1 MEKKLWWN
9 NREIMKL
16 ADVTIKQLLE
26 AGVHLGHKT
35 FRWNPKMEKFIFGS
49 KSSIHI
55 IDLVQTLEL
64 TNVALLEIYKC
75 ISSGGRILF
84 VSTKKQA
91 AATIANLAKDTSQF
105 YVNHRWLGGM
115 LTNWKTISNS
125 IKRYK
130 KLSVDLKKENT
141 GFTKKEN
148 LKMGIERDKLDR
160 SLGGIAD
167 MIKLPDIIFIIDTN
181 VEDLAVK
188 EAMKLKIPIVAVV
201 DTNSDPTG
209 INFPIPGNDDA
220 RRAINLYCELVKK
233 TILEAQKF
241 IAKPSEED
249 LKTPEEKNLKSED
262 KNEKKKIE
270 TKVKTEKKK
279 IFSKI
284 PKNLTESILSKVKSL
299 ASIKKEK

>member
-9 NREIMKL
+9 NRKTMKL
-16 ADVTIKQLLE
+16 PSVTIKQLLE

-35 FRWNPKMEKFIFGS
+35 FRWNPKMEEFIFGS
-49 KSSIHI
+49 KNSIHI
-55 IDLVQTLEL
+55 IDLVQTLEM
-64 TNVALLEIYKC
+64 TNIALLEIYKC
-75 ISSGGRILF
+75 ITSGGKILF

-91 AATIANLAKDTSQF
+91 AGTIANLAKDTSQF

-130 KLSVDLKKENT
+130 KLSKDLQKENT

-148 LKMGIERDKLDR
+148 LKMGIQRDKLER

-167 MIKLPDIIFIIDTN
+167 MGKIPDMIFIIDTN

-188 EAMKLKIPIVAVV
+188 EASKLNIPIVAIV
-201 DTNSDPTG
+201 DTNSDPTR

-220 RRAINLYCELVKK
+220 RRAINLYCDLIKK
-233 TILEAQKF
+233 TILDAQQH
-241 IAKPSEED
+241 ISRTDEED
-249 LKTPEEKNLKSED
+249 LKTET
-262 KNEKKKIE
+262 KNEKSHKKE
-270 TKVKTEKKK
+270 LKKEDSKKK
-279 IFSKI
+279 EVKKTSKNI
-284 PKNLTESILSKVKSL
+284 AKSLFSKVKSL
-299 ASIKKEK
+299 TSKKAK